1 MGPFTELLVML
12 CTVATV
18 IGITNNNIY
27 LDGDW
32 ASAQWL
38 GQDWVTLIIGMPLL
52 LVSSWKVIL
61 KRSLV
66 WELVLGGVLFY
77 LVYIYAFFLFE
88 ARFTALYFIHLP
100 IFSVSLLCLFVVF
113 HHLLNA
119 KNDYAYTH
127 RLTLSTI
134 IGYFLLISAFL
145 SWLWLQDLVKH
156 LTTVD
161 YFSDTP
167 DGEPP
172 LVMYT
177 LDLDIIVP
185 MMVIASILLF
195 KNHTLGLIMVGVLLV
210 MSFLMSSAF
219 MGMALSIYLQGFDP
233 DSIVI
238 VLWSLIALCGLLL
251 SIVDLNRL
259 EIYPKPS
266 INYNEMTI
274 VISTLNTYCS
284 IYPITDE

>member
-1 MGPFTELLVML
+1 MRNIAIHVIDFKVLGLFTDVLVMF

-18 IGITNNNIY
+18 ISITNNNLY

-32 ASAQWL
+32 ANAQWL
-38 GQDWVTLIIGMPLL
+38 GQDLVTLVIGMPLL

-77 LVYIYAFFLFE
+77 LVYIYAFFLLE
-88 ARFTALYFIHLP
+88 DSFTALYFIHLP
-100 IFSVSLLCLFVVF
+100 IFSISLLCLFVVF
-113 HHLLNA
+113 HDLLNA

-145 SWLWLQDLVKH
+145 FWLWLQDLLKH
-156 LTTVD
+156 LTAAD

-172 LVMYT
+172 LVMHT
-177 LDLDIIVP
+177 LDLGIIVP
-185 MMVIASILLF
+185 MMVMASILLF
-195 KNHTLGLIMVGVLLV
+195 KNHTLGLIMIGVLLV
-210 MSFLMSSAF
+210 MSFLTSSAF
-219 MGMALSIYLQGFDP
+219 MGMALSIYLQGFDL
-233 DSIVI
+233 DSKII
-238 VLWSLIALCGLLL
+238 VLCSLITLCSLLL
-251 SIVDLNRL
+251 SIVYLNRL

-266 INYNEMTI
+266 IKK
-274 VISTLNTYCS
+274 L
-284 IYPITDE
+284 

>member
-1 MGPFTELLVML
+1 MRNIAIHVIDFKVLGLFTDVLVMF

-18 IGITNNNIY
+18 ISITNNNLY

-32 ASAQWL
+32 ANAQWL
-38 GQDWVTLIIGMPLL
+38 GQDLVTLVIGMPLL

-77 LVYIYAFFLFE
+77 LVYIYAFFLLE
-88 ARFTALYFIHLP
+88 VSFTALYFIHLP
-100 IFSVSLLCLFVVF
+100 IFSISLLCLFVVF
-113 HHLLNA
+113 HDLLNA

-145 SWLWLQDLVKH
+145 FWLWLQDLLKH
-156 LTTVD
+156 LTAAD

-172 LVMYT
+172 LVMHT
-177 LDLDIIVP
+177 LDLGIIVP
-185 MMVIASILLF
+185 MMVMASILLF
-195 KNHTLGLIMVGVLLV
+195 KNHTLGLIMIGVLLV
-210 MSFLMSSAF
+210 MSFLTSSAF
-219 MGMALSIYLQGFDP
+219 MGMALSIYLQGFDL
-233 DSIVI
+233 DSKII
-238 VLWSLIALCGLLL
+238 VLCSLITLCSLLL
-251 SIVDLNRL
+251 SIVYLNRL

-266 INYNEMTI
+266 IKK
-274 VISTLNTYCS
+274 L
-284 IYPITDE
+284 

>member
-1 MGPFTELLVML
+1 MRNIAIHIIDFKVLGLFTDLLVMF

-18 IGITNNNIY
+18 ISITNNNLY

-32 ASAQWL
+32 ANAQWL
-38 GQDWVTLIIGMPLL
+38 GQDLVTLVIGMPLL

-77 LVYIYAFFLFE
+77 LVYIYAFFLLE
-88 ARFTALYFIHLP
+88 DSFTALYFIHLP
-100 IFSVSLLCLFVVF
+100 VFSIALLCLFVVF
-113 HHLLNA
+113 HDLLNA

-145 SWLWLQDLVKH
+145 FWLWLQDLLKH
-156 LTTVD
+156 LNAAD

-172 LVMYT
+172 LVMHT
-177 LDLDIIVP
+177 LDLGIIVP
-185 MMVIASILLF
+185 MMVMASILLF
-195 KNHTLGLIMVGVLLV
+195 KNHTLGLIMIGVLLV
-210 MSFLMSSAF
+210 MSFLTSSAF
-219 MGMALSIYLQGFDP
+219 MGMALSIYLQGFDL
-233 DSIVI
+233 DSEII
-238 VLWSLIALCGLLL
+238 VLWSLITLCSLLL
-251 SIVDLNRL
+251 SIVYLNRL

-266 INYNEMTI
+266 
-274 VISTLNTYCS
+274 SKKL
-284 IYPITDE
+284 